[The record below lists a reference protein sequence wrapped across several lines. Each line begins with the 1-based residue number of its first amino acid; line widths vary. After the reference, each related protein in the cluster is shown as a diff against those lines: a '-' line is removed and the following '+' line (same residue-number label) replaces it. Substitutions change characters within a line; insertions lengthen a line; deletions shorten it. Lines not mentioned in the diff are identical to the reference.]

1 MALESP
7 LSQGFPEISH
17 SQTDLLS
24 PHFLPATLQL
34 AHEFEIHKI
43 HEWTVLKSMSTVPA
57 NSVSGETSLP
67 GL

>member
-43 HEWTVLKSMSTVPA
+43 HE
-57 NSVSGETSLP
+57 
-67 GL
+67 